1 MLLPMRM
8 FNYSLVSV
16 FFLPFWKADD
26 FPQLLQAGLHTM
38 ISTAGL
44 ASPYPLED
52 SRKVRERCGRSLV
65 LSASLFSDLMLA
77 CVSQGFIL
85 SCG

>member
-1 MLLPMRM
+1 
-8 FNYSLVSV
+8 
-16 FFLPFWKADD
+16 
-26 FPQLLQAGLHTM
+26 M

-52 SRKVRERCGRSLV
+52 SRKVRERCARSLALSARSLA

-85 SCG
+85 SWG

>member
-1 MLLPMRM
+1 
-8 FNYSLVSV
+8 
-16 FFLPFWKADD
+16 
-26 FPQLLQAGLHTM
+26 M

-52 SRKVRERCGRSLV
+52 SRKVRERCARSLV

-77 CVSQGFIL
+77 CVSQDFIL